1 MIDLRGHAALVTGAT
16 SGVGRA
22 IALSRAQAG
31 ADVVIHGHQ
40 TGAEADDV
48 VRRCQSLRVRSSLII
63 NDLSTPGEAAVD
75 ELFTRAIE
83 ALPNIDILASNAGAF
98 YDVPFEQMTLE

>member
-1 MIDLRGHAALVTGAT
+1 MINLRGHAALITGST

-22 IALSRAQAG
+22 IALSLAQAG

-40 TGAEADDV
+40 AGDEAERV
-48 VRRCQSLRVRSSLII
+48 VRTCRDFGVRASLII
-63 NDLSTPGEAAVD
+63 NDLSTPGESAID
-75 ELFTRAIE
+75 ELFAKSLQ

-98 YDVPFEQMTLE
+98 Y